1 MINQQKITERLL
13 SEYERLKKGNEEFMG
28 YPLAKDLSFQELA
41 PFLDLQ
47 INNVGDPFTT
57 SSLTVDTKNIEIE
70 VIQFFA
76 NLLRAKQENTWGY
89 VTNGG
94 SEGNLYGLYL
104 AREIYPKGIV
114 YYSEETHYSVKKNLH
129 LLNIPNIVIKSDIK
143 GEMDYGDLKS
153 TVLLNRRYP
162 AIFFLNIGTT
172 MKEAIDQVAKIK
184 LIIQE
189 LAIKDYYIH
198 CDAAF
203 LGVILPFV
211 PDSPAF
217 DFRSGIDSISIS
229 GHKFLGSP
237 IPCGVVLCKKSHSDK
252 IGKSISYVDTMDTT
266 ISGSRNGLSP
276 LILWYTL
283 KKLGFDGLQ
292 KRVLQCLKV
301 ADYAERRLKEEGIQ
315 VFRNERALTLVI
327 EKPSKEILNKYQL
340 AVEGNIAHILAVPGI
355 TKQHIDHFIHDLL
368 ISEMEEDLGQKDE
381 LKMNEYL
388 KSF

>member
-276 LILWYTL
+276 LILW
-283 KKLGFDGLQ
+283 
-292 KRVLQCLKV
+292 
-301 ADYAERRLKEEGIQ
+301 
-315 VFRNERALTLVI
+315 
-327 EKPSKEILNKYQL
+327 
-340 AVEGNIAHILAVPGI
+340 
-355 TKQHIDHFIHDLL
+355 
-368 ISEMEEDLGQKDE
+368 
-381 LKMNEYL
+381 
-388 KSF
+388 